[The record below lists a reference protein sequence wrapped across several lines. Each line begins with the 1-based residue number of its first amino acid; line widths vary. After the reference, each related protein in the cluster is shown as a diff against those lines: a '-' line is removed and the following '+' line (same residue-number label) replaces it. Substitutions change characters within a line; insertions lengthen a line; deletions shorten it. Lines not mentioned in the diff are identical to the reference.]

1 MQILDVCL
9 SGDWAGLLEQ
19 LPGWAR
25 WDGVWQGSGGGLRA
39 GGSDA
44 ADQVRVGAEGGAF
57 QIGAHGIRATAQ
69 PGGDAPQPVDL
80 SIPSL
85 IHVAINSPF
94 DAGSE
99 AFEQAFRR
107 STGVFLPRQARFDP
121 AEGKDIEAM
130 HCTIPGQFYLTQ
142 RYLPVAQTRLDH
154 IGFEC
159 ADRALVDQCQRAV
172 QAADLE
178 IVVPPGELDGSY
190 LFHFRGPDGRVHDF
204 YTVLA

>member
-9 SGDWAGLLEQ
+9 SGDWAGLFEQ
-19 LPGWAR
+19 LPGWACR
-25 WDGVWQGSGGGLRA
+25 DGVWQGSGGGLRA
-39 GGSDA
+39 GGSPSEE
-44 ADQVRVGAEGGAF
+44 QVLVGAGQDQF
-57 QIGAHGIRATAQ
+57 QIGAQGITASKHI
-69 PGGDAPQPVDL
+69 GGDALRPVDL

-85 IHVAINSPF
+85 IHVAINSPLQ
-94 DAGSE
+94 AGSE
-99 AFEQAFRR
+99 DFERAFRR
-107 STGVFLPRQARFDP
+107 STGVLLPRAARYDP
-121 AEGKDIEAM
+121 AEATEIEAM

-142 RYLPVAQTRLDH
+142 RYFPIEQTGLDH

-159 ADRALVDQCQRAV
+159 LDPAHVEQCQRAV